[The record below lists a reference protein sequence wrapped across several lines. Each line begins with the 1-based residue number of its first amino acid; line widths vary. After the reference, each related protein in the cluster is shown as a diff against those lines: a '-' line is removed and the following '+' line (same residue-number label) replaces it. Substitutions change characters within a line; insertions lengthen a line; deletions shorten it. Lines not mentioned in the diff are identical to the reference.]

1 MMIYYGLKMDVARFA
16 TALQLHFG
24 KDLQLTTITRVGSSE
39 VCSVSIVTDT
49 SSVGIVEKEA
59 VNFCLR
65 PTNTWLKNT
74 QVSRFPRK

>member
-1 MMIYYGLKMDVARFA
+1 MIYYGLKMDVARFA

-49 SSVGIVEKEA
+49 SSAVIVGKEA
-59 VNFCLR
+59 ATYSLQ
-65 PTNTWLKNT
+65 PTNIWLGNT
-74 QVSRFPRK
+74 KGGKFQLK